1 MNSMRLRHRIGLTLI
16 DKMILAIC
24 LFLCI
29 LDVTDGLT
37 AIGWDLSLI
46 ILVVALAYMGVVLI
60 VWIITF
66 FFRTEGRGV
75 GFVKGLLSA
84 LLIWLLFPKVLSIG
98 FWLVGVSVSS
108 NVETVLLGAFII
120 RAFVGAWLGR
130 RWQTVGE

>member
-1 MNSMRLRHRIGLTLI
+1 
-16 DKMILAIC
+16 MILAIC

-98 FWLVGVSVSS
+98 FLLVGVSVSS

>member
-1 MNSMRLRHRIGLTLI
+1 MRLRHRIGLTLI
-16 DKMILAIC
+16 DKMILAIT
-24 LFLCI
+24 LFLCV
-29 LDVTDGLT
+29 LDVSAGLT
-37 AIGWDLSLI
+37 EIGWDLFFI
-46 ILVVALAYMGVVLI
+46 ILIVSLAYMGVVLL
-60 VWIITF
+60 VWVITF
-66 FFRTEGRGV
+66 LFRTEGRGV

-130 RWQTVGE
+130 RWLTVGE